1 MKIISLE
8 LNTPAWCY
16 KKIKTKEK
24 KNKVDSDWGRHGKMS
39 SDICLHTYMQK
50 KKKKT
55 RNAGEQPAKTHVMK
69 PLQF

>member
-24 KNKVDSDWGRHGKMS
+24 KNKIDSDWGRHGKMS
-39 SDICLHTYMQK
+39 SDSCLHTYMQK
-50 KKKKT
+50 KKKA
-55 RNAGEQPAKTHVMK
+55 RNAGKQPAKTHGIK
-69 PLQF
+69 LLQF

>member
-24 KNKVDSDWGRHGKMS
+24 KNKVDSDWERHGKMS
-39 SDICLHTYMQK
+39 SDICLLTYMQK
-50 KKKKT
+50 KA
-55 RNAGEQPAKTHVMK
+55 RNAGEQPAKIHVMK